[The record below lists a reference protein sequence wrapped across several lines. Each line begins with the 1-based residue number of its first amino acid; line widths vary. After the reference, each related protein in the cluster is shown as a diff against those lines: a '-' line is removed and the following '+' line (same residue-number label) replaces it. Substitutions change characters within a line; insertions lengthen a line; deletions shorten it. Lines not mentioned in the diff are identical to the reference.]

1 MSELNT
7 ARLQMNGIVKQFG
20 GIRALKGVDFSLQ
33 PGEIHALLGEN
44 GAGKSTL
51 MNILGGVLQADEG
64 DIRLDGQAVRIA
76 TPADARRL
84 GISFIHQELNLIPD
98 LTVAENLFL
107 GAEWT
112 NRLGWLDARQMQR
125 KTREIMDLLGV
136 ELDPQAP
143 VSGLD
148 SSLKQVIEIGKA
160 LLKDSTVI
168 IMDEPTTSLTEK
180 EIDNIFQVMHKLKQ
194 NGVSLIFISHK
205 LKEVMNICDKYTVL
219 RDGEVAASGMI
230 GDTDEQRLAQE
241 LVGRS
246 VQTQSLYR
254 ERVLGETVLEV
265 KGLAAKGLAD
275 IHFTLRRREI
285 LGFTGLA
292 GAGHSEL
299 METLFGYKAKTAGE
313 IKINGQLVQIQQPL
327 HALAHKLGFVPKNR
341 KENGILKD
349 MSILQNFSLAGL
361 KKFVRNGWILET
373 REREHFRHFQKQLQM
388 KAPQPD
394 LPITSLSGGNQ
405 QKVILARW
413 LEADADIIVLD
424 QPTQGVDIGA
434 KSEIYQVIMDLAAEG
449 KSFIV
454 VSTEIPEM
462 LKLCDRIVV
471 MYQGRIAHILDRQ
484 HATEG
489 RIMLYATG
497 AQSER
502 IS

>member
-1 MSELNT
+1 MNT